1 MYKLKINYGNC
12 ETVYEYKTSEERQKR
27 LDNLIW
33 AWNLSK
39 LSDSRYNWKAG
50 GYVEII

>member
-1 MYKLKINYGNC
+1 MCKLKINYGNC
-12 ETVYEYKTSEERQKR
+12 ESIYEYKTLEERQKK

-33 AWNLSK
+33 AWNLIKVSN
-39 LSDSRYNWKAG
+39 SRYNWKAE